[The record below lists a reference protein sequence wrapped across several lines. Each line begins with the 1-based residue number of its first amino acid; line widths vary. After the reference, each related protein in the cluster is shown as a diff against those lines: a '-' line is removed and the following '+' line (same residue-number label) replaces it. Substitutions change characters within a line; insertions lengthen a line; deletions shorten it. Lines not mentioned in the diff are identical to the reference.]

1 MLLRDTKVVRILLD
15 TCTFLWITTDA
26 VELSKNARQIFS
38 NPENEIFLSCVS
50 VWEIMVKNH
59 LGKLPL
65 PDEAEEFITDQRVQ
79 HEIKTLSLTEQ
90 AVFYLRQLP
99 QYHHD
104 PFDRMLICQAI
115 ERNLFILTNDSL
127 IKQYPV
133 NVVW

>member
-1 MLLRDTKVVRILLD
+1 VRILLD

-79 HEIKTLSLTEQ
+79 HEINQNLQNFSRVGRIN
-90 AVFYLRQLP
+90 AVSS
-99 QYHHD
+99 
-104 PFDRMLICQAI
+104 
-115 ERNLFILTNDSL
+115 TTT
-127 IKQYPV
+127 V
-133 NVVW
+133 